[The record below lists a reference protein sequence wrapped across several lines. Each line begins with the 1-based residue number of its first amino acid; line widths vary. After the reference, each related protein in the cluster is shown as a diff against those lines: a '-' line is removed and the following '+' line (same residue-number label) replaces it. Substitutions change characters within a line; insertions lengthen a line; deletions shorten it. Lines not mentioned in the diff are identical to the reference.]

1 MKKLFALIV
10 LSVFLFSTASLISA
24 QQDDYQKGLEYYRKH
39 NYKASIRHLK
49 IYIEKTPDPR
59 AYYLL
64 GYGSYKLKDY
74 AAAQK
79 YFSEAYLIDPGFK
92 TSSIHIP

>member
-1 MKKLFALIV
+1 MKKSLIFIV
-10 LSVFLFSTASLISA
+10 LSAFLFSTAALISA
-24 QQDDYQKGLEYYRKH
+24 QEEDYQKGLTYYLKH
-39 NYKASIRHLK
+39 NYKASIKHLK
-49 IYIEKTPDPR
+49 VHVEKTPDPR

-79 YFSEAYLIDPGFK
+79 YFSEAYLIDPEFK
-92 TSSIHIP
+92 TSSIHVP